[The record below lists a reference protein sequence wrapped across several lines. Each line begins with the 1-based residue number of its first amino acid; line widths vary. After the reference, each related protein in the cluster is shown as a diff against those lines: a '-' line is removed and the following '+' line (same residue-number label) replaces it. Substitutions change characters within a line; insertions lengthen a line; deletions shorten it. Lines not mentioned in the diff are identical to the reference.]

1 MKSTLLI
8 YICYLHLKKL
18 LITNV
23 YKQNWANNQIIL
35 TRTTPVKMQRICASQ
50 T

>member
-1 MKSTLLI
+1 MSAHLDCKTNKKSLYFQIILMKSTLLI

-23 YKQNWANNQIIL
+23 NNTKL
-35 TRTTPVKMQRICASQ
+35 G
-50 T
+50 